1 MAASAVTTGAVR
13 QVLDRLVA
21 AYSTKDVVEVLACFD
36 DGPETVLVGTGIDEW
51 RVGPEQVRLQAERD
65 FSQARSLTFEYHD
78 LDVGG
83 LDGMAWFAGRGTV
96 RADLDG
102 SVAEATVRLTGVMAR
117 RATGWR
123 IVQAHLSVPAAG
135 QEPGSSF

>member
-1 MAASAVTTGAVR
+1 MPATAVTTGAVR
-13 QVLDRLVA
+13 EVLDRFA
-21 AYSTKDVVEVLACFD
+21 GAYSTKDVAGVLGSFD
-36 DGPETVLVGTGIDEW
+36 DGPETLLVGTGVDEW

-83 LDGMAWFAGRGTV
+83 VDGMAWFAARGTV
-96 RADLDG
+96 RADLEG
-102 SVAEATVRLTGVMAR
+102 TVYEATVRLTGVVAR
-117 RATGWR
+117 RAAGWR

-135 QEPGSSF
+135 QEAGSSF